1 MKINKAIV
9 TSTEN
14 NKYLD
19 FWPVVKKSW
28 ERLEV
33 EPVLY
38 IISDKTNEHSDAKY
52 FHIPEVNPVFV
63 SQTLRLLAPSL
74 HKDDICIISDMDMIP
89 LSKDYFV
96 NKLKNYEDDK
106 FVIFR
111 SGATSEDML
120 PICWNAA
127 KGSTW
132 SKIFKVNNITEIIQ
146 VLTSWYPK
154 SYEPFKDNWYL
165 DQFILKKSIDN
176 FELDNKSKVIR
187 LTDEILNFKRLN
199 RSNYRSDL
207 KLFKQSPNLFVDFH
221 MPRPYKLHKKSINKV
236 LKIIENY

>member
-19 FWPVVKKSW
+19 FCSSKKSW

-74 HKDDICIISDMDMIP
+74 YKDDICIISDMDMIP

-106 FVIFR
+106 FVIFC

-120 PICWNAA
+120 
-127 KGSTW
+127 
-132 SKIFKVNNITEIIQ
+132 
-146 VLTSWYPK
+146 
-154 SYEPFKDNWYL
+154 SYAGML
-165 DQFILKKSIDN
+165 
-176 FELDNKSKVIR
+176 
-187 LTDEILNFKRLN
+187 
-199 RSNYRSDL
+199 
-207 KLFKQSPNLFVDFH
+207 
-221 MPRPYKLHKKSINKV
+221 PRVQLGPRYSM
-236 LKIIENY
+236 

>member
-38 IISDKTNEHSDAKY
+38 IISDKIKEHSDAKY

-74 HKDDICIISDMDMIP
+74 YKDDVCIISDMDM
-89 LSKDYFV
+89 SRYARSQA
-96 NKLKNYEDDK
+96 
-106 FVIFR
+106 VI
-111 SGATSEDML
+111 
-120 PICWNAA
+120 
-127 KGSTW
+127 
-132 SKIFKVNNITEIIQ
+132 
-146 VLTSWYPK
+146 
-154 SYEPFKDNWYL
+154 
-165 DQFILKKSIDN
+165 
-176 FELDNKSKVIR
+176 
-187 LTDEILNFKRLN
+187 
-199 RSNYRSDL
+199 
-207 KLFKQSPNLFVDFH
+207 
-221 MPRPYKLHKKSINKV
+221 
-236 LKIIENY
+236 